1 MEEKKKKK
9 LHRDQQRCNNANAAV
24 KGCLYSEI
32 NNQCLD
38 ILLEDQAN
46 SNTNKQ
52 LTKTQINKL
61 LQIAKKTN
69 IKSKTLLV
77 KSQSSIAQEVY
88 KRYAKTQFN
97 QIKSMNKRNETIG
110 DVEGISEF
118 IINDEILEMSSNV
131 ILVGNQSG
139 KIIYAYIYIYSFH
152 HFGNTTMC
160 V

>member
-1 MEEKKKKK
+1 MDEKKKKK
-9 LHRDQQRCNNANAAV
+9 LHRNQQRCNNASAAV

-32 NNQCLD
+32 NNKCLD

-46 SNTNKQ
+46 SNNNNQFSKKQ
-52 LTKTQINKL
+52 VNKL
-61 LQIAKKTN
+61 LHIAKKNN

-77 KSQSSIAQEVY
+77 KSQSSIAQEVC

-110 DVEGISEF
+110 AVESISEY
-118 IINDEILEMSSNV
+118 IVNDDILEMSSNV

-139 KIIYAYIYIYSFH
+139 KIIYAYIYIFLSSFW
-152 HFGNTTMC
+152 
-160 V
+160 

>member
-1 MEEKKKKK
+1 MEEKKKKL

-46 SNTNKQ
+46 SDTNKQ

-77 KSQSSIAQEVY
+77 KSQTSIAQEVC

-110 DVEGISEF
+110 EVESISEY
-118 IINDEILEMSSNV
+118 IVNDEMLEMSSNV
-131 ILVGNQSG
+131 LLVGNQSG
-139 KIIYAYIYIYSFH
+139 KIIYAYIYIFLSSFW
-152 HFGNTTMC
+152 
-160 V
+160 

>member
-46 SNTNKQ
+46 SDTNKQ

-77 KSQSSIAQEVY
+77 KSQTSIAQEVC

-110 DVEGISEF
+110 AVESISEY
-118 IINDEILEMSSNV
+118 IVNDDILEMSSNV

-139 KIIYAYIYIYSFH
+139 KIIYAYIYIFLSSFW
-152 HFGNTTMC
+152 
-160 V
+160 